1 MMASVLLSLLA
12 LATVLMAVTC
22 GFISMQVLA
31 ATSVERSIAFGW
43 GLAFGPVG
51 IGVALYVKSR
61 HRRIAAGSELPW

>member
-1 MMASVLLSLLA
+1 MMAAVLLTLLA
-12 LATVLMAVTC
+12 LATVLMAAVC

-31 ATSVERSIAFGW
+31 ASPVDRGIAFGW